1 MSTGELRRAMG
12 AGIAFV
18 VLFVF
23 GTFASL
29 GPEIQNDDTPTA
41 AAKKYFDYVST
52 SGHRAGL
59 VVGAYALILAA
70 IAFIWFTQGIR
81 RWGGETIVGGFVGA
95 LGVLAGGAM
104 LAAGMTT
111 AVVAG
116 GVEFG
121 NMPGPSS
128 SGGEAVRWVMTL
140 TYPFLFVCVGLVS
153 AAIIGAICIGGS
165 RAGVL
170 PKWLAY
176 AGILGVLGGVFGVI
190 FLPMALVV
198 LWYLALA
205 IVGLRS
211 NAGTAPPA
219 AA

>member
-1 MSTGELRRAMG
+1 MG

-29 GPEIQNDDTPTA
+29 GPEIKDHDTPSA
-41 AAKKYFDYVST
+41 AATKYLDYVAKH
-52 SGHRAGL
+52 GNRVGL
-59 VVGAYALILAA
+59 VLGAYALILAA

-95 LGVLAGGAM
+95 LGVLAGAAM
-104 LAAGMTT
+104 IAAGMTA

-116 GVEFG
+116 AMSFG
-121 NMPGPSS
+121 NTPGPSS
-128 SGGEAVRWVMTL
+128 NGGEAVRWVMSMS
-140 TYPFLFVCVGLVS
+140 YPFIFVCVGLIS
-153 AAIIGAICIGGS
+153 AAIIAAISIGGS

-190 FLPMALVV
+190 FLPMVLVL

-205 IVGLRS
+205 IVGLKG
-211 NAGTAPPA
+211 AVGTATPA
-219 AA
+219 VT

>member
-1 MSTGELRRAMG
+1 MG

-18 VLFVF
+18 VLFVV

-29 GPEIQNDDTPTA
+29 GPEIQNDDTPSE
-41 AAKKYFDYVST
+41 AAKKYLDYVAT
-52 SGHRAGL
+52 SGHRTGL
-59 VVGAYALILAA
+59 VVGAYLLILAA
-70 IAFIWFTQGIR
+70 IAFIWFTQGIK
-81 RWGGETIVGGFVGA
+81 RWGGETIVGGFVAA

-104 LAAGMTT
+104 LAGGMTT

-116 GVEFG
+116 GVQFG

-153 AAIIGAICIGGS
+153 AAIIGAISIGGT
-165 RAGVL
+165 RAGVI
-170 PKWLAY
+170 PRWLAY
-176 AGILGVLGGVFGVI
+176 AGILGVLGGVFAVI
-190 FLPMALVV
+190 FLPMALVL
-198 LWYLALA
+198 LWFLALA
-205 IVGLRS
+205 IVGLRA
-211 NAGTAPPA
+211 NAETTPSA

>member
-1 MSTGELRRAMG
+1 MG

-29 GPEIQNDDTPTA
+29 GPDVKKHDSPSTA
-41 AAKKYFDYVST
+41 ATKYLDYVST
-52 SGHRAGL
+52 HGHRAGL
-59 VVGAYALILAA
+59 ILGAYALVLAA

-81 RWGGETIVGGFVGA
+81 RWGGETIVGGFVGS
-95 LGVLAGGAM
+95 LGVLAGAAM
-104 LAAGMTT
+104 VAAGMMA

-116 GVEFG
+116 PVSLGQE
-121 NMPGPSS
+121 PGASS
-128 SGGEAVRWVMTL
+128 SGGDAVRWVMTL
-140 TYPFLFVCVGLVS
+140 SFPFLFVVGGLVS
-153 AAIIGAICIGGS
+153 AAIIGAIAIGGS
-165 RAGVL
+165 RAGVI

-176 AGILGVLGGVFGVI
+176 AGILAALGGIFGVFFI
-190 FLPMALVV
+190 PMVLVL

-211 NAGTAPPA
+211 TAGTPTPA
-219 AA
+219 G

>member
-1 MSTGELRRAMG
+1 MG

-29 GPEIQNDDTPTA
+29 GPEIKEHDTPAA
-41 AAKKYFDYVST
+41 AAKKYLDYVST

-70 IAFIWFTQGIR
+70 IAFIWFTQGVR

-95 LGVLAGGAM
+95 LGVLAGSAM
-104 LAAGMTT
+104 LAAGMTA

-116 GVEFG
+116 GVEMG
-121 NMPGPSS
+121 NSPGPSS
-128 SGGEAVRWVMTL
+128 SGGEAVRWVMSM

-153 AAIIGAICIGGS
+153 AAIIGAISIGGR

-170 PKWLAY
+170 PNWLAY

-190 FLPMALVV
+190 FLPMALVL

-205 IVGLRS
+205 IVGLRA
-211 NAGTAPPA
+211 NAAVSPPA
-219 AA
+219 VA

>member
-29 GPEIQNDDTPTA
+29 GPEIKDHDTSSA
-41 AAKKYFDYVST
+41 AATKYLDYVAKHSN
-52 SGHRAGL
+52 RVGL
-59 VVGAYALILAA
+59 ILGAYALILAA

-95 LGVLAGGAM
+95 LGVLAGAAM
-104 LAAGMTT
+104 IAAGMTA

-116 GVEFG
+116 AVSLG
-121 NMPGPSS
+121 NTPGPGTN
-128 SGGEAVRWVMTL
+128 GGEAVRWVMSMS
-140 TYPFLFVCVGLVS
+140 YPFLFVCVGLVS
-153 AAIIGAICIGGS
+153 AAIIGAISIGGL
-165 RAGVL
+165 RAGVV